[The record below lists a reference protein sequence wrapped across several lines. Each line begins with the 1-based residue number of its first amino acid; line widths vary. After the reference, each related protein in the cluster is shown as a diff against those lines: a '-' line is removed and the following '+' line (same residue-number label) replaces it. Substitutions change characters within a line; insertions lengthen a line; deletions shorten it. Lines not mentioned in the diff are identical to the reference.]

1 MLFAIRSGEKAIFV
15 VPRSLISCTPVSQL
29 SHVFHEML
37 DFIMAEGYVRV
48 PIQPRGDLYTS
59 GKLDA
64 HSVAILYIGSEG
76 LTDLADLGWS
86 GSIGC
91 CNP

>member
-29 SHVFHEML
+29 STYSTKCLILFWL
-37 DFIMAEGYVRV
+37 RV
-48 PIQPRGDLYTS
+48 TFAFQFSQGGDLYTS

-76 LTDLADLGWS
+76 LTDLADLAGQD
-86 GSIGC
+86 
-91 CNP
+91 